1 LNIKNITEE
10 NLKTAF
16 AEQVHA
22 TNHLRTLAGEKI
34 EFLIFEEKKNRQL
47 LEELFS
53 QKFPDQKVTLPKK

>member
-10 NLKTAF
+10 NLKSAF

-22 TNHLRTLAGEKI
+22 ANHLRTLACEKI